1 VRFNNGNWVTFDNK
15 TLVAGTVTSKAYIP
29 TVSGSYDFR
38 AIYNGDDNY
47 LAIPFST
54 VIVQP

>member
-1 VRFNNGNWVTFDNK
+1 
-15 TLVAGTVTSKAYIP
+15 VAGTVTSKAYIP